1 MRPRA
6 LIPLHIVAMLLSAAS
21 ALRLPVMRARVAPLV
36 MAESELSARERFL
49 QEVESYERAVAE
61 QKAAEAAR
69 AAGVGA
75 RASQLSYV
83 VGGVAAI
90 AGARAIAVG
99 QRLERERKELEEQQ
113 AAGGSSAAVGRR
125 AVLGSVAGAG
135 LLGFAL
141 GSTTSGQRAASTTR
155 PQVR

>member
-1 MRPRA
+1 
-6 LIPLHIVAMLLSAAS
+6 
-21 ALRLPVMRARVAPLV
+21 MRA
-36 MAESELSARERFL
+36 
-49 QEVESYERAVAE
+49 ERAVAE

-99 QRLERERKELEEQQ
+99 QRLERERKSSRSSRPPVARPPQLG
-113 AAGGSSAAVGRR
+113 AVLSSARSQVR
-125 AVLGSVAGAG
+125 ACWASRSVRQPAARG
-135 LLGFAL
+135 
-141 GSTTSGQRAASTTR
+141 AASTTR